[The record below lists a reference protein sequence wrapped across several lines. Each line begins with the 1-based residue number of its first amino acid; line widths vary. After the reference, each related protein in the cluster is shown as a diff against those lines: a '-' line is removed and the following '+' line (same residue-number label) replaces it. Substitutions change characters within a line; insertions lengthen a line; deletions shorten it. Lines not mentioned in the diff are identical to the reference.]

1 MTRTIRETLGH
12 FKYAMIMAF
21 LCVEEGD
28 HLKLEV
34 KKHSYMLYLLLNVRF
49 IRLLNDLPLYF
60 HY

>member
-1 MTRTIRETLGH
+1 MIRTIKETLGR

-34 KKHSYMLYLLLNVRF
+34 KKHGNIFYVLSNGY
-49 IRLLNDLPLYF
+49 II
-60 HY
+60 

>member
-12 FKYAMIMAF
+12 FKFVMIMAF

-34 KKHSYMLYLLLNVRF
+34 KKNGCIFYVLSNDKF
-49 IRLLNDLPLYF
+49 FRLLNGLPL
-60 HY
+60 

>member
-12 FKYAMIMAF
+12 FKYVMIMAF

-34 KKHSYMLYLLLNVRF
+34 KKVVASFTCHVIKKFISLLN
-49 IRLLNDLPLYF
+49 NLPL
-60 HY
+60 

>member
-12 FKYAMIMAF
+12 FKYVMIMAF

-34 KKHSYMLYLLLNVRF
+34 KKNGCIFYVLSNVYKLLWLSK
-49 IRLLNDLPLYF
+49 DLPL
-60 HY
+60 

>member
-12 FKYAMIMAF
+12 FKYVMIMAF

-34 KKHSYMLYLLLNVRF
+34 KKMFAYFMCYEMVKSYF
-49 IRLLNDLPLYF
+49 CQGIEDLPL
-60 HY
+60 